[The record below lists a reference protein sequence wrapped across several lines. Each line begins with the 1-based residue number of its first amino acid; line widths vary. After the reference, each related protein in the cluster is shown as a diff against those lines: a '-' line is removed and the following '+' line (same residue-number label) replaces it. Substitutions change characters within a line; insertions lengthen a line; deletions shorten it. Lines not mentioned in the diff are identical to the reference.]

1 VARGIVLLRAIPYR
15 TPMPTVPP
23 YGGAEMIEHTSPISG
38 VDAHGTM
45 VATAGYDNRVI
56 LWDGT
61 SRAALAE
68 GRHDHLANQCR
79 FARSGRLLATSG
91 SDYSARLWSVPDLRL
106 VTVLTDQKDDVET
119 TAISPDESRVVTT
132 SRDHLV
138 RLYDL
143 DGRLLHRMEGHEA
156 DVLSAE
162 WTDGGRRIVTTS
174 DDGTVRWWDAERG
187 ALVQTLDLGD
197 VETDTIA
204 VIDDDFVVLGN
215 DKGELVAARTGHE
228 PVFHA
233 AHDAG
238 IKRLAYDPVDDIV
251 VSCSYDRTVRF
262 WRFFPD
268 GTVSHLHTTDVPAD
282 VWMRS
287 CARLGDG
294 QWVFG
299 TFGTSY
305 AVYDRSRDAWDLGG
319 VRPTPGVNSVTVHDG
334 QTFTVGDSGAVRR
347 GGEVVAELGS
357 CCNVIFPFAGRM
369 LAGGQLGTLFDA
381 TTGARLYQH
390 RSPIN
395 CMASYT
401 GPDGPELV
409 AGTYTGEGVRLVAG
423 ADGGLA
429 WRGNVRLH
437 DNAIKGVA
445 VANGVLFSVCAT
457 GAAAFHRLPD
467 FELVAEVPQA
477 HDRIANGAAALPD
490 GRFASVGRDLML
502 RLWAPDGRRLAAV
515 GTPHRNSIKC
525 VAVDPRT
532 SLVATGGYHGRVAVY
547 DPDARRWVAD
557 VRPTTAGISS
567 LCPGDAPGRFLASS
581 YDGSIY
587 PVTVAR

>member
-1 VARGIVLLRAIPYR
+1 
-15 TPMPTVPP
+15 
-23 YGGAEMIEHTSPISG
+23 MIEHASPISG
-38 VDAHGTM
+38 VDAHGTL

-56 LWDGT
+56 LWDSN

-79 FARSGRLLATSG
+79 FSRSGRLLATSG

-106 VTVLTDQKDDVET
+106 MTVLVDQKDDVET

-138 RLYDL
+138 RMYDL
-143 DGRLLHRMEGHEA
+143 DGRLLHRMAGHEA

-162 WTDGGRRIVTTS
+162 WTDGGRRVVTTS
-174 DDGTVRWWDAERG
+174 DDGTVRWWDADSGE
-187 ALVQTLDLGD
+187 LLQTLDLGD

-204 VIDDDFVVLGN
+204 VIEDDFVVLGN
-215 DKGELVAARTGHE
+215 DEGQLVAVRSGRD

-251 VSCSYDRTVRF
+251 VSCSYDRTLRF
-262 WRFFPD
+262 WRFFSD
-268 GTVSHLHTTDVPAD
+268 GSVKHLHTAAVPAD

-294 QWVFG
+294 RWVFG

-305 AVYDRSRDAWDLGG
+305 AIYDRVTDRWDLCG
-319 VRPTPGVNSVTVHDG
+319 VRPTPGVNSVAAERG
-334 QTFTVGDSGAVRR
+334 QTFTVGDSGTVRR
-347 GGEVVAELGS
+347 DGETVAELGS
-357 CCNVIFPFAGRM
+357 CCNVVFGFDGLMVA
-369 LAGGQLGTLFDA
+369 AGQLGTVFDA
-381 TTGARLYQH
+381 LSGAALHQH

-395 CMASYT
+395 CMAAYT
-401 GPDGPELV
+401 GPDGQPELV
-409 AGTYTGEGVRLVAG
+409 VGTYTGEGIRLVRD

-429 WRGNVRLH
+429 WRGDVRLH
-437 DNAIKGVA
+437 DNAVKGLA
-445 VANGVLFSVCAT
+445 IAGDVLFSVCAT
-457 GAAAFHRLPD
+457 GAAAFHRLPG
-467 FELVAEVPQA
+467 FELVAEVPAA
-477 HDRIANGAAALPD
+477 HARIANGAAALSD
-490 GRFASVGRDLML
+490 GRFASVGRDLTL
-502 RLWAPDGRRLAAV
+502 RLWAPDGQRQAV
-515 GTPHRNSIKC
+515 IRTPHTNSIKC
-525 VAVDPRT
+525 VAVDPAT
-532 SLVATGGYHGRVAVY
+532 DLIATGGYHGRVAVY
-547 DPDARRWVAD
+547 HPARQRWVAD

-567 LCPGDAPGRFLASS
+567 LCATGTPGKFLASS
-581 YDGSIY
+581 YDGNVY